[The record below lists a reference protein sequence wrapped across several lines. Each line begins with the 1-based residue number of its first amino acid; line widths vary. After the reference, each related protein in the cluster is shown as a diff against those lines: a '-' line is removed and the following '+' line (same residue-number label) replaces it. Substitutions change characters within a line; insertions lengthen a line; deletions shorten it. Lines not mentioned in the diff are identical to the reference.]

1 MLAHS
6 PPLPLVI
13 DYRDKDHDFT
23 VEDEEGIVL
32 ALQCRDRVRRVRLF
46 MSFPNMQ
53 KPIMA
58 MDEEY
63 PILEHL
69 IMGHTTE
76 NTEQPYP
83 TVYVL
88 PELRAPNLRHLLLA
102 DFSIPI
108 RSRLLMTAVGLV
120 TLCLFMDISIQPN
133 TLLQWVS
140 FMPQLENLVIASSS
154 PVPNRV
160 VERQLDITPI
170 TQVTLP
176 NLRWFSY
183 QGVSASLEAL
193 VGAVIAPSLQQL
205 RVDFFNQ
212 LTFPIPR
219 LQQFINTTENL
230 RFDIA
235 GLKFADER
243 VDVALYPRGAMTY
256 AFGINVHC
264 SHLDWQVSSM
274 AQILNAL
281 RQVISEVEYLIL
293 EYESHTSSHEGHNE
307 VDHTEWRE
315 LLKSFSHAKTLR
327 IDDGIAKEL
336 KELLSC
342 LQWDP
347 LELLPELQELEYSG
361 SGDLGYALT
370 PFLDVRR
377 NTGRPVIL
385 IDSKSNPFGSSMPS
399 SYRSATI

>member
-23 VEDEEGIVL
+23 AEDEEGVVL
-32 ALQCRDRVRRVRLF
+32 ALQLRDRVRRVRLF

-76 NTEQPYP
+76 STEQPYP

-88 PELRAPNLRHLLLA
+88 PESLQAPNLRHLLLA

-108 RSRLLMTAVGLV
+108 RSRLLTTAVGLV
-120 TLCLFMDISIQPN
+120 TLCLFMDILIQPN

-140 FMPQLENLVIASSS
+140 VMPQLENLVIASSS
-154 PVPNRV
+154 PVPNHV
-160 VERQLDITPI
+160 VERQLDITPTI
-170 TQVTLP
+170 THVTLP

-193 VGAVIAPSLQQL
+193 VGAIIAPNIQQL

-212 LTFPIPR
+212 LTFKIPR
-219 LQQFINTTENL
+219 LLPFINTTENL
-230 RFDIA
+230 RFGIA
-235 GLKFADER
+235 GLKFSDER
-243 VDVALYPRGAMTY
+243 VDVALYPREAMTY

-274 AQILNAL
+274 AQIFNAL

-293 EYESHTSSHEGHNE
+293 EHELHTSSSEEHNE
-307 VDHTEWRE
+307 VDHTEWRR
-315 LLKSFSHAKTLR
+315 LLRWFSSAKTLR

-336 KELLSC
+336 KELLRC
-342 LQWDP
+342 LQWDDREHL
-347 LELLPELQELEYSG
+347 LEFLPELQELKYSG
-361 SGDLGYALT
+361 SGNLGYALT

-377 NTGRPVIL
+377 NAGRPVIL
-385 IDSKSNPFGSSMPS
+385 IDS
-399 SYRSATI
+399 